1 MGDTEVIEKLKGV
14 PQLLSA
20 SKRANRTAGI
30 NTALEVVNREA
41 LPDVVVKGVSRVSI
55 QVVANYT
62 DGASR
67 NHLRELIYTLAR
79 KHPAAPPAIA
89 LSLHALSQSYAAAP
103 HSSRALARVHIS
115 SMEVAARVWKISV
128 AAGHPMGPKEAGALT
143 EALAIHYSLT
153 VAARNKGLTL
163 RANKAITELIENE
176 HLLKAVFESL
186 VAGEVS
192 VHRVILGGH
201 LLHMLSLNKK
211 SASSDTVRLTLIEA
225 YVKHVLQ
232 TKMKQW
238 PFVLEQTQPLL
249 RQLNHQEFS
258 DIVLPAAK
266 KSLLRYPEVA
276 LRSVAALCSGLN
288 LDLSKYITE
297 ITKTLA
303 SPLHAKEDQVR
314 DDTVEV
320 CRQLAR
326 QCSDSS
332 AVEGLVKFLFDIFF
346 GSDGKLTLTSQ
357 KISVLQAVEVVSE
370 HSVTGAS
377 AYSLSVNTFEKIIKV
392 LETESHEGTLVTAL
406 SALTSWATKFTTD
419 IPQKLLD
426 FIPKGMLLKSS
437 TSSVRGAYVRCMLG
451 CINSTNAHKA
461 AVLIPH
467 LLKSIDKAIIQ
478 STQVPFLIEA
488 VTSCV
493 LMLKLSAA
501 DASLED
507 KVAPL
512 WNSALNLQKG
522 YFTSEK
528 FLTQSSEEGLVQ
540 LVMWSELL
548 LSQHS
553 GRLEKEGA
561 TVRQALVWCLVC
573 PHSRVR
579 LAAQAS
585 TKKLVASLGGARL
598 ATDLLNTLATMT
610 LNAKIQKVED
620 QDGGGG
626 SALGELSPAGVAQAL
641 TSICSPSITLEQD
654 QKEELAL
661 LALPSAFHPNLVH
674 ENPNLWEQVCRS
686 LGLKAV
692 KVIANQKDVL
702 VQNFSTDYIPSQID
716 EQIFSGLCRLAG
728 HIILPPVIEFV
739 HSHISN
745 PKLVQIPDEEFAIYM
760 TPEGTLYNQ
769 EVVEKAFEDHLNLK
783 NVKKSNKVYSH
794 KEQIMMLEERKKD
807 LERKRKEGTLELT
820 PKQKE
825 VLKAQTEKE
834 NAIRNRIK
842 DLAESV
848 KSSMSLLEAAVEG
861 NVEALA
867 PHFTTV
873 VPLITWALRSPLISS
888 QMCSI
893 FVRLRSAVFDVED
906 DVYAHTVARTT
917 LRVSEP
923 VAKLSEDWLGEPLE
937 QAALRTLIMLY
948 SATVPK
954 KSNQDD
960 DMKIYYCAPG
970 FVYCFPFLEWIL
982 NKMPGEEEH
991 REMVCDQALQIISEH
1006 MAMRGADKD
1015 DLFHPRFL
1023 PRKRL
1028 LSLIINVISKSS
1040 GRIQQNACAVLQEV
1054 CRCGSGESG
1063 CDTASL
1069 EEISVLLDSLQAP
1082 AQSVRDAALR
1092 GLLVVVKSLPKA
1104 ETDLEAWLVVAHRL
1118 WVAKHDVAE
1127 DVAELASTLWT
1138 TAEMETDG
1146 ALSEG
1151 MLRDVVHPVAAVR
1164 AAGAAAL
1171 AALAKDNPDLV
1182 ADITLQLIGIYKE
1195 KTVMTPA
1202 VRDQYD
1208 RIVSKAVDL
1217 WEGRAGVAMA
1227 LQQLAPLFTEKNVV
1241 TLSNFFVPEALGDR
1255 KLEVRTKMLEA
1266 AMAVVNSHGKETV
1279 NILLPVF
1286 EKFLKTA
1293 PNHAS
1298 YDAVRQSVIILM
1310 GSLAKHLDN
1319 SDPKIKPIVSK
1330 LIEALH
1336 TPSQP
1341 VQEAVANCLHP
1352 LVPAIRDDCPK
1363 MVSKL
1368 MTVLLESENYGQRKG
1383 ASYGLASLVKG
1394 MGILALKQ
1402 LDIMNQLTNAIQDK
1416 KNYRYRE
1423 GSLFALE
1430 QLCNMLGKL
1439 FEPYIVHILPHL
1451 LLCFGDTNQHV
1462 RSATDDTSRAVMSK
1476 LSAHGVKLVLP
1487 SLLAALEE
1495 DSWRTKTG
1503 SVELLGNMAF
1513 CAPKQLSS
1521 CLPNIVPRL
1530 IEVLSD
1536 SHMKVQR
1543 AGGQALKLIG
1553 SVIRNPEIQAIV
1565 PVLLAA
1571 LQDPTKNTSTCLQTL
1586 LETKFVHFID
1596 APSLALIMPV
1606 VQRAFQ
1612 DRSTEVR
1619 KMAAQIIGNM
1629 YSLTD
1634 QKDLQPYLPGIIP
1647 GLKASLL
1654 DPVPKV
1660 RSVSSRALG
1669 AMVKGMGESSFDD
1682 LLPWLMQTLTS
1693 ESSSVDRS
1701 GAAQGLAEVVGGL
1714 GPEKLH
1720 RLMPDIIA
1728 TAERSDIAPHV
1739 KDGYI
1744 MMFIFLPTVFQDEFT
1759 PYIGQIIPPI
1769 LKALADEN
1777 EFVRETALRAGQRIV
1792 NTYAESAITLLLP
1805 ELEAGLFHDN
1815 WRIRYS
1821 SVQLLGD
1828 LLFKVS
1834 GVSGKMTTDTAHE
1847 DDNFGTEH
1855 SQKAI
1860 IDILGDERRNRVLA
1874 GLYMGRSDVAI
1885 LVRQAALHVWK
1896 VVVTNTPK
1904 TLREILPT
1912 LFSLLLGHLA
1922 STSYDKRQVAART
1935 LGDLVRKLGERVLP
1949 EIIPILEAGL
1959 GSPEPDQRQGVCI
1972 GLSEIMASTSKD
1984 MVLCFAD
1991 NLVPTVRRAL
2001 CDPLSSVR
2009 QAAAQTFDSLHGTV
2023 GFRALEDILPHLL
2036 AELEEEG
2043 EAREYALDGLKQV
2056 MAIKSKVVL
2065 PYLVPQLTTPPVNT
2079 QALCILASVAG
2090 DTLTRHLS
2098 KILQALLGALSEAA
2112 GSPEYEDAL
2121 GHCQGV
2127 VLAVTDE
2134 AGVNTIVDELL
2145 QHSKGSNLG
2154 VAQAAVALLLA
2165 FCSNTRADYS
2175 DYVPQLLRG
2184 LIHLF
2189 THTNP
2194 EMLKTAWLALSAVTK
2209 SLDAADQRSLV
2220 SDVRQAVKFAASD
2233 LKGEELMPG
2242 FCLPKGIQPI
2252 LPIFR
2257 EAVLNGEPELKE
2269 AASNGLTEVIR
2280 LTSSEALKP
2289 SVVHVTGPLIRILG
2303 DRFAWNVKVAV
2314 LDTLALLLAKTGVM
2328 LKPFL
2333 PQLQTTFVKAVHDP
2347 HRGVRLRAGA
2357 ALAHL
2362 ITIHTKPDP
2371 LFTELHNAVKAA
2383 DETAIRDTM
2392 IQALRCV
2399 VQPAGNKMSD
2409 QVRRG
2414 LVGTLGALLSHDDDS
2429 TRLCAAGAMGVL
2441 LPWLPQEELRTV
2453 LTQHILEDNTTADWT
2468 VRHGRSAALFS
2479 ALKSAP
2485 NNVLSVASVDQVSS
2499 TLLSYMSSDRLAL
2512 VENAMAGVAFLLAH
2526 QLTSGEPVPPTLVQ
2540 TFAKMINH
2548 SSNEVKQGMC
2558 RACQYTAETLATAS
2572 SGALVPVEVAR
2583 PLLPMLVNG
2592 TKEKNQV
2599 VRSSAEMAL
2608 IALLQLKNG
2617 DQGMQVMTGSLEA
2630 GGRDSLM
2637 EVISRSLRRAT
2648 YIPVTPAEIDATI
2661 LT

>member
-14 PQLLSA
+14 PQLLA
-20 SKRANRTAGI
+20 ATKRSSRAAGI
-30 NTALEVVNREA
+30 NTALEVVNREE
-41 LPDVVVKGVSRVSI
+41 LPEVVVKGVSRLAV
-55 QVVANYT
+55 QVVQNYT
-62 DGASR
+62 DGPLRSK
-67 NHLRELIYTLAR
+67 LRELIYTLAK
-79 KHPAAPPAIA
+79 KHAAAIPALA
-89 LSLHALSQSYAAAP
+89 LSLQHQAQQHACAP

-115 SMEVAARVWKISV
+115 PMEVAAKVWCIAVSAK
-128 AAGHPMGPKEAGALT
+128 HPLSTKEATALT
-143 EALAIHYSLT
+143 EALAVHFALT
-153 VAARNKGLTL
+153 VAANDVIFTR
-163 RANKAITELIENE
+163 RANKAVGFFLEDEA
-176 HLLKAVFESL
+176 LLKAVC
-186 VAGEVS
+186 
-192 VHRVILGGH
+192 
-201 LLHMLSLNKK
+201 
-211 SASSDTVRLTLIEA
+211 
-225 YVKHVLQ
+225 Q
-232 TKMKQW
+232 PW
-238 PFVLEQTQPLL
+238 PFILEHTRPLL
-249 RQLNHQEFS
+249 RQLTHQEFS
-258 DIVLPAAK
+258 DMVLPAAK
-266 KSLLRYPEVA
+266 KSLLRNPEVTLQA
-276 LRSVAALCSGLN
+276 VAYLCSGLN
-288 LDLSKYITE
+288 LDLSKYVVD

-320 CRQLAR
+320 CRQLAK
-326 QCSDSS
+326 QCSDVS
-332 AVEGLVKFLFDIFF
+332 AVEGFVKLLFDVFF
-346 GSDGKLTLTSQ
+346 GSDGKLTVATH
-357 KISVLQAVEVVSE
+357 KVSVLQGVEAVSE
-370 HSVTGAS
+370 HSVTGSS
-377 AYSLSVNTFEKIIKV
+377 AYILSMTVLEKMVKV
-392 LETESHEGTLVTAL
+392 LETESHEGTLVQAL
-406 SALTSWATKFTTD
+406 AALTAWSTKFTTD

-426 FIPKGMLLKSS
+426 FLPKGLMLKTS
-437 TSSVRGAYVRCMLG
+437 TTSVRAAYLRCMLG
-451 CINSTNAHKA
+451 CVTPSNAFKA
-461 AVLIPH
+461 ACIIPH
-467 LLKSIDKAIIQ
+467 LLTGIDKALGQ
-478 STQVPFLIEA
+478 STQILMLVEVL
-488 VTSCV
+488 TSSV
-493 LMLKLSAA
+493 LLLKLSAA
-501 DASLED
+501 DISLEE
-507 KVAPL
+507 KVAPV
-512 WNSALNLQKG
+512 WNTALDLQKG
-522 YFTSEK
+522 YFTGEK
-528 FLTQSSEEGLVQ
+528 FFTQSPEDGLLQ
-540 LVMWSELL
+540 LVMWCELL
-548 LSQHS
+548 LSQHT
-553 GRLEKEGA
+553 GRLGNESHA
-561 TVRQALVWCLVC
+561 IHQAIVWCLVC
-573 PHSRVR
+573 SHSKVR
-579 LAAQAS
+579 ISAQVS
-585 TKKLVASLGGARL
+585 TKKLVSSLGGAKL
-598 ATDLLNTLATMT
+598 AADLLKTLSAMT
-610 LNAKIQKVED
+610 VNFKIQKTEE
-620 QDGGGG
+620 QDAGGG
-626 SALGELSPAGVAQAL
+626 SGGGELSPAGVAQAL
-641 TSICSPSITLEQD
+641 TTINSPSSHDKQ
-654 QKEELAL
+654 QKEQLAL
-661 LALPSAFHPNLVH
+661 LALPTAFHPSLVR

-686 LGLKAV
+686 QGLKAED
-692 KVIANQKDVL
+692 VIASQKDKL
-702 VQNFSTDYIPSQID
+702 VQQFTTDYSPSPIN
-716 EQIFSGLCRLAG
+716 EEIFSGLCRLAG
-728 HIILPPVIEFV
+728 RVILPPVVDFV
-739 HSHISN
+739 FSRLN
-745 PKLVQIPDEEFAIYM
+745 NTKLVQVTDVDYAIYM

-769 EVVEKAFEDHLNLK
+769 SVVEKAFEDHLNIK

-794 KEQIMMLEERKKD
+794 KEQIMMLEERKKE
-807 LERKRKEGTLELT
+807 LEKKRKEGRLELT

-834 NAIRNRIK
+834 NAIRNRVK
-842 DLAESV
+842 DLLESV
-848 KSSMSLLEAAVEG
+848 TSSVSLLEAAVVG
-861 NVEALA
+861 NVEELS
-867 PHFTTV
+867 PHFTTLI
-873 VPLITWALRSPLISS
+873 PLLTWALSSTLIAP
-888 QMCSI
+888 QMCNLYVS
-893 FVRLRSAVFDVED
+893 LRSAVFDSED
-906 DVYAHTVARTT
+906 EVYAHTLARTT
-917 LRVSEP
+917 VRVCEP
-923 VAKLSEDWLGEPLE
+923 AMKLPEDWLGEPLDD
-937 QAALRTLIMLY
+937 AVLRTLKMIHT
-948 SATVPK
+948 ATVPK
-954 KSNQDD
+954 KSAQDD
-960 DMKIYYCAPG
+960 DEEKYYCAPG
-970 FVYCFPFLEWIL
+970 FVYCFPFLEWVL
-982 NKMPGEEEH
+982 KKRLGGDDKFEA
-991 REMVCDQALQIISEH
+991 VASQALQVISEH
-1006 MAMRGADKD
+1006 MAMRGADD
-1015 DLFHPRFL
+1015 NDLFHPRFL
-1023 PRKRL
+1023 PRKQL
-1028 LSLIINVISKSS
+1028 LSLVINVISEST
-1040 GRIQQNACAVLQEV
+1040 GRTQQNACAVLQEV
-1054 CRCGSGESG
+1054 CRCGSGEIG
-1063 CDTASL
+1063 CDTASP
-1069 EEISVLLDSLQAP
+1069 EEISVLLDTLQAP

-1092 GLLVVVKSLPKA
+1092 GLSVVVKSLPKI
-1104 ETDLEAWLVVAHRL
+1104 ETDIEGWLRVAHRL

-1127 DVAELASTLWT
+1127 EVAHLASELWT
-1138 TAEMETDG
+1138 AANLEADG

-1151 MLRDVVHPVAAVR
+1151 ILGDVVHPVSAVR

-1171 AALAKDNPDLV
+1171 AALAEDNPDLV
-1182 ADITLQLIGIYKE
+1182 APITLQLIEIFKE
-1195 KTVMTPA
+1195 KTEMTPA
-1202 VRDQYD
+1202 VKDQYD
-1208 RIVSKAVDL
+1208 RVVMEAIDL
-1217 WEGRAGVAMA
+1217 WEGRAGVALA
-1227 LQQLAPLFTEKNVV
+1227 LKQLAPLLQADTVV
-1241 TLSNFFVPEALGDR
+1241 TLANFFVPDALGDR
-1255 KLEVRTKMLEA
+1255 NTEVRNKMLEA

-1279 NILLPVF
+1279 NSLLPVF
-1286 EKFLKTA
+1286 EKFLNTA

-1298 YDAVRQSVIILM
+1298 CDAVRQSVIILM
-1310 GSLAKHLDN
+1310 GSLAKHLEH
-1319 SDPKIKPIVSK
+1319 SDRKIKPIVVK
-1330 LIEALH
+1330 LVEALH
-1336 TPSQP
+1336 TPSQQ

-1352 LVPAIRDDCPK
+1352 LVPAIRDECPK
-1363 MVSKL
+1363 LVSKL
-1368 MTVLLESENYGQRKG
+1368 MTVLLESENYGERKG
-1383 ASYGLASLVKG
+1383 AAYGLASLVKG

-1423 GSLFALE
+1423 GALFALE

-1451 LLCFGDTNQHV
+1451 LLCFGDTNQYV
-1462 RSATDDTSRAVMSK
+1462 REATDDTAKAVMSK

-1521 CLPNIVPRL
+1521 CLPSIVPRL

-1536 SHMKVQR
+1536 SHMKVQK
-1543 AGGQALKLIG
+1543 AGGQALRLIG

-1571 LQDPTKNTSTCLQTL
+1571 LQDPTKNTSMCLQTL

-1777 EFVRETALRAGQRIV
+1777 EFVRETALKAGQRIV

-1855 SQKAI
+1855 SQRAI
-1860 IDILGDERRNRVLA
+1860 IDILGEERRNRVLA
-1874 GLYMGRSDVAI
+1874 GLYMGRSDVAV

-1959 GSPEPDQRQGVCI
+1959 GSPEADQRQGVCI

-2023 GFRALEDILPHLL
+2023 GFRALEDILPPLL
-2036 AELEEEG
+2036 AELENEDET
-2043 EAREYALDGLKQV
+2043 REYALDGLKQV
-2056 MAIKSKVVL
+2056 MAIKSRVVL
-2065 PYLVPQLTTPPVNT
+2065 PYLVPQLTSPPVNT

-2098 KILQALLGALSEAA
+2098 KILVALLGALSDTA
-2112 GSPEYEDAL
+2112 GTPEYDEAL
-2121 GHCQGV
+2121 SHCQGV

-2134 AGVNTIVDELL
+2134 AGVTTIVDELL

-2189 THTNP
+2189 THKD
-2194 EMLKTAWLALSAVTK
+2194 EEILKTSWLALNAVTK

-2220 SDVRQAVKFAASD
+2220 ADVRQAVKFAASD
-2233 LKGEELMPG
+2233 LKGEDLMPG

-2280 LTSSEALKP
+2280 LTSSDALKP

-2347 HRGVRLRAGA
+2347 HRGVRLRAGE

-2371 LFTELHNAVKAA
+2371 LFTELHNAVKVA
-2383 DETAIRDTM
+2383 DDTSIRDTM

-2399 VQPAGNKMSD
+2399 VKPAGNKMSEG
-2409 QVRRG
+2409 VRRG
-2414 LVGTLGALLSHDDDS
+2414 LVTTLGGLLTHDDDS
-2429 TRLCAAGAMGVL
+2429 TRLCAAGALGVL
-2441 LPWLPQEELRTV
+2441 LPWLPTDELRSI
-2453 LTQHILEDNTTADWT
+2453 LTHHVLEDNSNADWT
-2468 VRHGRSAALFS
+2468 IRHGRSAALFS

-2485 NNVLSVASVDQVSS
+2485 TKVLEVATADQISS
-2499 TLLSYMSSDRLAL
+2499 TLLSYLSSDRLAL
-2512 VENAMAGVAFLLAH
+2512 VENAMSGVSFFL
-2526 QLTSGEPVPPTLVQ
+2526 
-2540 TFAKMINH
+2540 INH

-2558 RACQYTAETLATAS
+2558 RASQYAAESLATS
-2572 SGALVPVEVAR
+2572 KGSLLPTEVAR
-2583 PLLPMLVNG
+2583 PLIPMLVNG

-2608 IALLQLKNG
+2608 IAVLHLKEG
-2617 DQGMQVMTGSLEA
+2617 DQGTQFNTATTVWIQNLQKWGGRWYVYCNKFIVLEKNVFSKKVMLGALEG
-2630 GGRDSLM
+2630 GGRDSLN
-2637 EVISRSLRRAT
+2637 EVINKSLRRAT
-2648 YIPVTPAEIDATI
+2648 YIPVTPAEIDPTL

>member
-1 MGDTEVIEKLKGV
+1 MIEKLKGV
-14 PQLLSA
+14 PQLLA
-20 SKRANRTAGI
+20 ATKRARRAAGI
-30 NTALEVVNREA
+30 QTALEVVNKEE
-41 LPDVVVKGVSRVSI
+41 LPEGVVKGVSRLAV
-55 QVVANYT
+55 QVVQNYT
-62 DGASR
+62 DGPSR
-67 NHLRELIYTLAR
+67 VRLRELIFTLAR
-79 KHPAAPPAIA
+79 KHGSAIPALAS
-89 LSLHALSQSYAAAP
+89 SLLSQAQNHANVP
-103 HSSRALARVHIS
+103 HSTCAVARTHVS
-115 SMEVAARVWKISV
+115 SVQVAAQVWCIVVQAKHSLST
-128 AAGHPMGPKEAGALT
+128 KEATALT

-153 VAARNKGLTL
+153 VAANDPILNRK
-163 RANKAITELIENE
+163 AKKAIGQFLKNE
-176 HLLKAVFESL
+176 ELLKGVCQAVVS
-186 VAGEVS
+186 GEVT
-192 VHRVILGGH
+192 VHRMILGGH
-201 LLHMLSLNKK
+201 LLHLMAEAKITPPVDMK
-211 SASSDTVRLTLIEA
+211 APLTQV

-232 TKMKQW
+232 SKVKPWQ
-238 PFVLEQTQPLL
+238 FVLEQTYPLL

-258 DIVLPAAK
+258 ESVLPAAK
-266 KSLLRYPEVA
+266 KSLLRNPEVILKA
-276 LRSVAALCSGLN
+276 VAYLCSGLN
-288 LDLSKYITE
+288 LDLSKYLEDI
-297 ITKTLA
+297 IKTLA

-314 DDTVEV
+314 EDTVEV

-326 QCSDSS
+326 QCSD
-332 AVEGLVKFLFDIFF
+332 AVAIEKFIGLLFDVFF
-346 GSDGKLTLTSQ
+346 GSDGKLTATTH
-357 KISVLQAVEVVSE
+357 KISVLQGLEAVSE
-370 HSVTGAS
+370 HSVTGSS
-377 AYSLSVNTFEKIIKV
+377 AQALSGKVLDRMMKV
-392 LETESHEGTLVTAL
+392 LETESHEGTLIQALTAL
-406 SALTSWATKFTTD
+406 SAWTAKFTTD
-419 IPQKLLD
+419 IPQKLID
-426 FIPKGMLLKSS
+426 FVPRGMTLKTS
-437 TSSVRGAYVRCMLG
+437 TAGIRSAYVRCLQG
-451 CINSTNAHKA
+451 CITSSSAHKA
-461 AVLIPH
+461 APLINH
-467 LLKSIDKAIIQ
+467 LITSIDKALSQI
-478 STQVPFLIEA
+478 TQIPVLVEA
-488 VTSCV
+488 LTSCV
-493 LMLKLSAA
+493 LLLRLGAV
-501 DASLED
+501 DVTLEQR
-507 KVAPL
+507 VAPI
-512 WNSALNLQKG
+512 WNTALDLQKG
-522 YFTSEK
+522 YFTGEK
-528 FLTQSSEEGLVQ
+528 FLTQASEDGLLQ
-540 LVMWSELL
+540 LVTCCELL

-553 GRLEKEGA
+553 GRLGKGMSL
-561 TVRQALVWCLVC
+561 VHQALVWCLVC
-573 PHSRVR
+573 SHSKVR
-579 LAAQAS
+579 IAAQAS
-585 TKKLVASLGGARL
+585 TKKLVSGLGGAQL
-598 ATDLLNTLATMT
+598 ATDLLNSLTAMT
-610 LNAKIQKVED
+610 ANNKIQLKKSEE
-620 QDGGGG
+620 QDAGGG
-626 SALGELSPAGVAQAL
+626 SGGGELSPAGVAQAL
-641 TSICSPSITLEQD
+641 IAICSPSTHDKKHLEQ
-654 QKEELAL
+654 LAL
-661 LALPSAFHPNLVH
+661 LALRPAFHPSLAR
-674 ENPNLWEQVCRS
+674 EYPELWKQVVRS
-686 LGLKAV
+686 MGLAPGQ
-692 KVIANQKDVL
+692 VIASQQDTLIKQFTTEFV
-702 VQNFSTDYIPSQID
+702 PSPID
-716 EQIFSGLCRLAG
+716 QQVFSGLCRLAG
-728 HIILPPVIEFV
+728 QVVLPPVVAFIN
-739 HSHISN
+739 SRLNN
-745 PKLVQIPDEEFAIYM
+745 PKLVQITDEDYAIYL

-769 EVVEKAFEDHLNLK
+769 KVVEQAFEDHLNVK

-794 KEQIMMLEERKKD
+794 KEQVMMLEEKKKE
-807 LERKRKEGTLELT
+807 LERKRKEGKLELT

-825 VLKAQTEKE
+825 VLRAQTEKE
-834 NAIRNRIK
+834 NSIRNRVK
-842 DLAESV
+842 DLSEST
-848 KSSMSLLEAAVEG
+848 KSSLALLEAAVAG
-861 NVEALA
+861 NVEDLS
-867 PHFTTV
+867 PHFTILI
-873 VPLITWALRSPLISS
+873 PLLTWALRSHLIAP
-888 QMCSI
+888 QVCSL
-893 FVRLRSAVFDVED
+893 FVKLRSAVFEQQD
-906 DVYAHTVARTT
+906 DVYAHTLARTT
-917 LRVSEP
+917 VRVCEP
-923 VAKLSEDWLGEPLE
+923 VMKLPEDWLGEALVD
-937 QAALRTLIMLY
+937 AAFRTLKMIHT
-948 SATVPK
+948 ATVPK
-954 KSNQDD
+954 QSSSDEDEEK
-960 DMKIYYCAPG
+960 YYCAPG
-970 FVYCFPFLEWIL
+970 FMYCFPFLEWVL
-982 NKMPGEEEH
+982 SKRLGGEEKFE
-991 REMVCDQALQIISEH
+991 VVAGQALQIISEH
-1006 MAMRGADKD
+1006 MAMRGADRT
-1015 DLFHPRFL
+1015 DLYHPRYL
-1023 PRKRL
+1023 PRKQL
-1028 LSLIINVISKSS
+1028 LSLIIGVISSCS
-1040 GRIQQNACAVLQEV
+1040 GRTQQNACVVLQEI
-1054 CRCGSGESG
+1054 CRCGSGELG
-1063 CDTASL
+1063 CDKATSD
-1069 EEISVLLDSLQAP
+1069 EISVLLDSLQAP

-1092 GLLVVVKSLPKA
+1092 GLLVLVNSLPRV
-1104 ETDLEAWLVVAHRL
+1104 EDDVEAWLQVAHRL

-1127 DVAELASTLWT
+1127 DVANLAQELWT
-1138 TAEMETDG
+1138 KANMEADG
-1146 ALSEG
+1146 ALSDG
-1151 MLRDVVHPVAAVR
+1151 ILGDVVHPVGAVR

-1182 ADITLQLIGIYKE
+1182 APITIQLIETFKE
-1195 KTVMTPA
+1195 KTEMTPA
-1202 VRDQYD
+1202 VRDKYD
-1208 RIVSKAVDL
+1208 RVVVEAVDL

-1227 LQQLAPLFTEKNVV
+1227 LQQLAPLLTTETVV
-1241 TLSNFFVPEALGDR
+1241 TLANFFVPDALGDR
-1255 KLEVRTKMLEA
+1255 NAEVRNKMLEA
-1266 AMAVVNSHGKETV
+1266 AMSVVNSHGKETV
-1279 NILLPVF
+1279 NSLLPVF
-1286 EKFLKTA
+1286 EKFLNTA

-1310 GSLAKHLDN
+1310 GSLAKHLEH
-1319 SDPKIKPIVSK
+1319 SDPKIKPIVAK
-1330 LIEALH
+1330 LVEALH
-1336 TPSQP
+1336 TPSQQ

-1352 LVPAIRDDCPK
+1352 LVPAIRDECPK
-1363 MVSKL
+1363 LVSKL
-1368 MTVLLESENYGQRKG
+1368 MTVLLESENYGERKG
-1383 ASYGLASLVKG
+1383 AAYGLASLVKG

-1423 GSLFALE
+1423 GALFALE

-1451 LLCFGDTNQHV
+1451 LLCFGDANQYV
-1462 RSATDDTSRAVMSK
+1462 REATDDTAKAVMSK

-1487 SLLAALEE
+1487 SLLSALEE

-1521 CLPNIVPRL
+1521 CLPSIVPRL

-1543 AGGQALKLIG
+1543 AGSQALRLIG

-1565 PVLLAA
+1565 PELLAA
-1571 LQDPTKNTSTCLQTL
+1571 LQDPTKNTSACLQTL

-1660 RSVSSRALG
+1660 RAVSSRALG

-1777 EFVRETALRAGQRIV
+1777 EFVRETALKAGQRIV

-1860 IDILGDERRNRVLA
+1860 IDILGEERRNRVLA

-2036 AELEEEG
+2036 AQLENEDET
-2043 EAREYALDGLKQV
+2043 REYALDGLKQV
-2056 MAIKSKVVL
+2056 MAIKSRVVL

-2098 KILQALLGALSEAA
+2098 KILLALLGALSDSA
-2112 GSPEYEDAL
+2112 GSSEYDEAL

-2145 QHSKGSNLG
+2145 HHSKGSNLG

-2189 THTNP
+2189 THKDE
-2194 EMLKTAWLALSAVTK
+2194 EMLKTSWLALSAVTK

-2220 SDVRQAVKFAASD
+2220 ADVRQAVKFAASD

-2269 AASNGLTEVIR
+2269 AAANGLSEVIR
-2280 LTSSEALKP
+2280 LTSSDALKP

-2333 PQLQTTFVKAVHDP
+2333 PQLQTTFVKAVHDA

-2383 DETAIRDTM
+2383 DDTPTRDTM

-2399 VQPAGNKMSD
+2399 VQPAGNKMSEG
-2409 QVRRG
+2409 VRKG
-2414 LVGTLGALLSHDDDS
+2414 LVTTLTSLLTHDDDS
-2429 TRLCAAGAMGVL
+2429 TRLCAAGALGVL
-2441 LPWLPQEELRTV
+2441 VPWLPSEELRPLLNHHV
-2453 LTQHILEDNTTADWT
+2453 LEDNSNADWT

-2485 NNVLSVASVDQVSS
+2485 TKILEVATPDQISS
-2499 TLLSYMSSDRLAL
+2499 TLLSYLSSDRLAL
-2512 VENAMAGVAFLLAH
+2512 VENALSGVAFFMSH
-2526 QLTSGEPVPPTLVQ
+2526 QLSSGDPVPSGLLQ
-2540 TFAKMINH
+2540 TFAKLINH

-2558 RACQYTAETLATAS
+2558 RTCQYTAENLAG
-2572 SGALVPVEVAR
+2572 SGGSLLPMEIAK
-2583 PLLPMLVNG
+2583 PLIPMLVNG

-2608 IALLQLKNG
+2608 IAMLQLKEG
-2617 DQGMQVMTGSLEA
+2617 DQGSQVMLGALEA
-2630 GGRDSLM
+2630 GGRDSLN
-2637 EVISRSLRRAT
+2637 EVINRCLRRAT
-2648 YIPVTPAEIDATI
+2648 YIPVTPAEIDPTL

>member
-1 MGDTEVIEKLKGV
+1 MEKLKGV
-14 PQLLSA
+14 PQLLA
-20 SKRANRTAGI
+20 SPKRSSRVAAI
-30 NTALEVVNREA
+30 NTALQVVNSQD
-41 LPDVVVKGVSRVSI
+41 LPEVVVKGVCRLAV
-55 QVVANYT
+55 QVVQTYT
-62 DGASR
+62 DGPLRSK
-67 NHLRELIYTLAR
+67 LRELISSLAM
-79 KHPAAPPAIA
+79 KHATAIPALAH
-89 LSLHALSQSYAAAP
+89 SLQHHAHHHANAP
-103 HSSRALARVHIS
+103 HSSRALARVHVS
-115 SMEVAARVWKISV
+115 PMEVAAKVWCIAIS
-128 AAGHPMGPKEAGALT
+128 AKHPFGSKEATALT
-143 EALAIHYSLT
+143 EALAIHFALT
-153 VAARNKGLTL
+153 VAANDAAFTR
-163 RANKAITELIENE
+163 RANKAVRS
-176 HLLKAVFESL
+176 LLKDEALLKSVCQAV
-186 VAGEVS
+186 VTGEIS
-192 VHRVILGGH
+192 IHRVILGGY
-201 LLHMLSLNKK
+201 LLQMMVETKVSPPVENFKHQ
-211 SASSDTVRLTLIEA
+211 LIEA

-232 TKMKQW
+232 SKHKPW
-238 PFVLEQTQPLL
+238 PFVLEHSRALL
-249 RQLNHQEFS
+249 RQLTHQEFS

-266 KSLLRYPEVA
+266 KSLLRNPEVTLQA
-276 LRSVAALCSGLN
+276 VAYLCSGLN
-288 LDLSKYITE
+288 LDLSKYVADL
-297 ITKTLA
+297 TKTLA

-320 CRQLAR
+320 CRQLAK
-326 QCSDSS
+326 QCSDAV
-332 AVEGLVKFLFDIFF
+332 AVEAFVKLLFDIFF
-346 GSDGKLTLTSQ
+346 GSDGKLTVTTQ
-357 KISVLQAVEVVSE
+357 KVSVLQGVEAVGE
-370 HSVTGAS
+370 HSVTGS
-377 AYSLSVNTFEKIIKV
+377 SSYKLSVTVLEKMMKV
-392 LETESHEGTLVTAL
+392 LETESHEGTLVQAL
-406 SALTSWATKFTTD
+406 SALTIWSTKFTTD

-426 FIPKGMLLKSS
+426 FLPKGMTLKTS
-437 TSSVRGAYVRCMLG
+437 TTSVRAAYVRCMLS
-451 CINSTNAHKA
+451 CLTSSNACKA
-461 AVLIPH
+461 ASIIPH
-467 LLKSIDKAIIQ
+467 LLATIDKALGQ
-478 STQVPFLIEA
+478 STQVFMLVEA
-488 VTSCV
+488 LTSSV
-493 LMLKLSAA
+493 MLLRLSAA
-501 DASLED
+501 DVTLEEKVEPVWSTSLD
-507 KVAPL
+507 
-512 WNSALNLQKG
+512 LQKG
-522 YFTSEK
+522 YFTGEK
-528 FLTQSSEEGLVQ
+528 FLTQSSEDGLLQ
-540 LVMWSELL
+540 LVTWCELL
-548 LSQHS
+548 LSQHA
-553 GRLEKEGA
+553 GRLGNDSPA
-561 TVRQALVWCLVC
+561 VHQALVWCLVC
-573 PHSRVR
+573 PHSKVR
-579 LAAQAS
+579 ILAQAT
-585 TKKLVASLGGARL
+585 TKKLVSSLGGVVL
-598 ATDLLNTLATMT
+598 AADLLKTLST
-610 LNAKIQKVED
+610 LTVNFKILKGEE
-620 QDGGGG
+620 QDAGGGG
-626 SALGELSPAGVAQAL
+626 GGGELSPAGVAQAL
-641 TSICSPSITLEQD
+641 VTICSPSNHNKAH
-654 QKEELAL
+654 KEHLAL
-661 LALPSAFHPNLVH
+661 LALPTAFHPSLVSD
-674 ENPNLWEQVCRS
+674 NPNVWEQVCRS
-686 LGLKAV
+686 QGLKAYD
-692 KVIANQKDVL
+692 VISSQREKL
-702 VQNFSTDYIPSQID
+702 VQQFTTDYAPSPIN
-716 EQIFSGLCRLAG
+716 EQIFSGLCRIAG
-728 HIILPPVIEFV
+728 RVILPPVMEFIY
-739 HSHISN
+739 SRLNN
-745 PKLVQIPDEEFAIYM
+745 PKLVQVTDEDYAIYQ

-769 EVVEKAFEDHLNLK
+769 SVVEKAFEDHLNIK

-794 KEQIMMLEERKKD
+794 KEQIMMLEERKKE
-807 LERKRKEGTLELT
+807 LERKRKEGKLELT

-834 NAIRNRIK
+834 NAIRKRVK
-842 DLAESV
+842 DLLESV
-848 KSSMSLLEAAVEG
+848 SSSVSLLEAAVVG
-861 NVEALA
+861 NVEDLS
-867 PHFTTV
+867 PHFTTLI
-873 VPLITWALRSPLISS
+873 PLLTWALRSTLIASK
-888 QMCSI
+888 MCNI
-893 FVRLRSAVFDVED
+893 FVSLRSAVFETED

-917 LRVSEP
+917 VRVCEP
-923 VAKLSEDWLGEPLE
+923 IMKLPDDWLGEKLDD
-937 QAALRTLIMLY
+937 AALRTLKMIHT
-948 SATVPK
+948 ATVPK
-954 KSNQDD
+954 KSAQDD
-960 DMKIYYCAPG
+960 DEEKYYCAPG
-970 FVYCFPFLEWIL
+970 FVYCFPFLKWVL
-982 NKMPGEEEH
+982 TKRPGGEDKFDT
-991 REMVCDQALQIISEH
+991 VAGQALQIISEH
-1006 MAMRGADKD
+1006 MAMRGADD
-1015 DLFHPRFL
+1015 NDLYHPRFL

-1028 LSLIINVISKSS
+1028 LSLIINVISNSS
-1040 GRIQQNACAVLQEV
+1040 GRTQQNACAVLQEV
-1054 CRCGSGESG
+1054 CRCGSGEIG
-1063 CDTASL
+1063 CDTATP
-1069 EEISVLLDSLQAP
+1069 EEISVLLDTLQAP

-1092 GLLVVVKSLPKA
+1092 GLSVLVNSLPKI
-1104 ETDLEAWLVVAHRL
+1104 EVDIEGWLRVAHRL
-1118 WVAKHDVAE
+1118 WVAKYDVSDDVAHLA
-1127 DVAELASTLWT
+1127 AELWT
-1138 TAEMETDG
+1138 KANMEADG

-1151 MLRDVVHPVAAVR
+1151 VLGDVVHPVSAVR

-1171 AALAKDNPDLV
+1171 AALAQDNPDLV
-1182 ADITLQLIGIYKE
+1182 APITLQLIEIFKE
-1195 KTVMTPA
+1195 KSEMTPA

-1208 RIVSKAVDL
+1208 RIVVDAVDL

-1227 LQQLAPLFTEKNVV
+1227 LKQIAPLLQADTVV
-1241 TLSNFFVPEALGDR
+1241 TLANFFVPDALGDR
-1255 KLEVRTKMLEA
+1255 SVEVRNKMLEA

-1279 NILLPVF
+1279 NSLLPVF
-1286 EKFLKTA
+1286 EKFLNTA

-1310 GSLAKHLDN
+1310 GSLAKHLEH
-1319 SDPKIKPIVSK
+1319 SDPKIKPIVAK
-1330 LIEALH
+1330 LVEALH
-1336 TPSQP
+1336 TPSQQ

-1363 MVSKL
+1363 LVAKL
-1368 MTVLLESENYGQRKG
+1368 MTVLLESENYGERKG
-1383 ASYGLASLVKG
+1383 AAYGLASLVKG

-1402 LDIMNQLTNAIQDK
+1402 LDIMNQLTTAIQDK

-1423 GSLFALE
+1423 GALFALE

-1451 LLCFGDTNQHV
+1451 LLCFGDTNQYV
-1462 RSATDDTSRAVMSK
+1462 REATDDTAKAVMSK

-1521 CLPNIVPRL
+1521 CLPSIVPRL

-1543 AGGQALKLIG
+1543 AGGQALRLIG

-1777 EFVRETALRAGQRIV
+1777 EFVRETALKAGQRIV

-1855 SQKAI
+1855 SQRAI
-1860 IDILGDERRNRVLA
+1860 IDILGEERRNRVLA
-1874 GLYMGRSDVAI
+1874 GLYMGRSDVAV

-1959 GSPEPDQRQGVCI
+1959 GSPEADQRQGVCI

-2009 QAAAQTFDSLHGTV
+2009 EAAAQTFDSLHNTV
-2023 GFRALEDILPHLL
+2023 GFRALEDILPPLL
-2036 AELEEEG
+2036 AELENQDER
-2043 EAREYALDGLKQV
+2043 REFALDGLKQV
-2056 MAIKSKVVL
+2056 MAIKSRVVL

-2090 DTLTRHLS
+2090 DTLTRHLC
-2098 KILQALLGALSEAA
+2098 KILVALLGALSDTA
-2112 GSPEYEDAL
+2112 GTPEYDEAL
-2121 GHCQGV
+2121 SHCQGV

-2134 AGVNTIVDELL
+2134 AGVTTIVDELL

-2189 THTNP
+2189 THKD
-2194 EMLKTAWLALSAVTK
+2194 EEILKTSWLALNAVTK

-2220 SDVRQAVKFAASD
+2220 ADVRQAVKFAASD
-2233 LKGEELMPG
+2233 LKGDDLMPG

-2371 LFTELHNAVKAA
+2371 LFTELHNAVKVA
-2383 DETAIRDTM
+2383 DDTSIRDTM

-2399 VQPAGNKMSD
+2399 VEPAGNKMSD
-2409 QVRRG
+2409 GVRRG
-2414 LVGTLGALLSHDDDS
+2414 LVTTLVGLLTHDDDS
-2429 TRLCAAGAMGVL
+2429 TRLCAAGALGVL
-2441 LPWLPQEELRTV
+2441 LPWLPADELHTL
-2453 LTQHILEDNTTADWT
+2453 LTQHVLEDNCNSDWT
-2468 VRHGRSAALFS
+2468 IRHGRSAALFS
-2479 ALKSAP
+2479 ALKAAP
-2485 NNVLSVASVDQVSS
+2485 AKLLDVAQPDEISS
-2499 TLLSYMSSDRLAL
+2499 TLLSYLSSDRLAL
-2512 VENAMAGVAFLLAH
+2512 VENAMSGVSFFITYQLISGGSVPMSLL
-2526 QLTSGEPVPPTLVQ
+2526 QP
-2540 TFAKMINH
+2540 FAKLINH
-2548 SSNEVKQGMC
+2548 NSNEVKQGMC
-2558 RACQYTAETLATAS
+2558 QACQYAAESLAAANGS
-2572 SGALVPVEVAR
+2572 LLPIDVAR
-2583 PLLPMLVNG
+2583 PLIPMLING
-2592 TKEKNQV
+2592 TREKNQV

-2608 IALLQLKNG
+2608 IALLQLKEG
-2617 DQGMQVMTGSLEA
+2617 DQGIQVMLSALEG
-2630 GGRDSLM
+2630 GGRESLND
-2637 EVISRSLRRAT
+2637 VINKCLRRAT
-2648 YIPVTPAEIDATI
+2648 YIPVTPAEIDPTL

>member
-14 PQLLSA
+14 PHLLA
-20 SKRANRTAGI
+20 ATKRASRTAGI
-30 NTALEVVNREA
+30 NTTLEVVNREE
-41 LPDVVVKGVSRVSI
+41 LPDAVVKGVSRLVV
-55 QVVANYT
+55 QVVQSYT
-62 DGASR
+62 DGPSR
-67 NHLRELIYTLAR
+67 SKLRELICTLAK
-79 KHPAAPPAIA
+79 KHSTAIPALAF
-89 LSLHALSQSYAAAP
+89 SLNNQAHQYANAP
-103 HSSRALARVHIS
+103 HSSRALARIHTYP
-115 SMEVAARVWKISV
+115 MEVAARVWCITASAK
-128 AAGHPMGPKEAGALT
+128 HPLSPKEATALT
-143 EALAIHYSLT
+143 EALAIDFALT
-153 VAARNKGLTL
+153 VAADDKTMTR
-163 RANKAITELIENE
+163 RANKVVGSFVKDET
-176 HLLKAVFESL
+176 LLKAVCQAMIS
-186 VAGEVS
+186 GEVTI
-192 VHRVILGGH
+192 HRVILGGH
-201 LLHMLSLNKK
+201 LLQVMTEAK
-211 SASSDTVRLTLIEA
+211 LTPPVDNFKQVLTEA

-232 TKMKQW
+232 SKNKPW
-238 PFVLEQTQPLL
+238 PFVLEQTRPLL

-258 DIVLPAAK
+258 SVVLPAAK
-266 KSLLRYPEVA
+266 KSLLRNPEVI
-276 LRSVAALCSGLN
+276 LQSVAYLCSGLN
-288 LDLSKYITE
+288 LDLSTYVADL
-297 ITKTLA
+297 TKTLA
-303 SPLHAKEDQVR
+303 SPLHAKEDQIR

-320 CRQLAR
+320 CRQLAK
-326 QCSDSS
+326 QCSDAS
-332 AVEGLVKFLFDIFF
+332 AVEAFVKLLFDIFF
-346 GSDGKLTLTSQ
+346 GSDGKLTVTTH
-357 KISVLQAVEVVSE
+357 KVSVLQAVEAVSE
-370 HSVTGAS
+370 HSVTGNS
-377 AYSLSVNTFEKIIKV
+377 AYALSVTVFEKMIKV
-392 LETESHEGTLVTAL
+392 LETESHEGTLVQAL
-406 SALTSWATKFTTD
+406 AALTAWSAKFTTD
-419 IPQKLLD
+419 IPQKLID
-426 FIPKGMLLKSS
+426 FLPKGMTLKS
-437 TSSVRGAYVRCMLG
+437 TTTSVRAAYLRCMLG
-451 CINSTNAHKA
+451 CVTSSNAHKVA
-461 AVLIPH
+461 CIIPH
-467 LLKSIDKAIIQ
+467 LLTSVEKALNQ
-478 STQVPFLIEA
+478 FTQVLMLAEA
-488 VTSCV
+488 LTCCV
-493 LMLKLSAA
+493 LLLKLSAA
-501 DASLED
+501 DISLEE
-507 KVAPL
+507 KVAPV
-512 WNSALNLQKG
+512 WNTALDLQKR
-522 YFTSEK
+522 YFTGEK
-528 FLTQSSEEGLVQ
+528 FFMQSSEDGLLQ
-540 LVMWSELL
+540 LVAWCELL

-553 GRLEKEGA
+553 GRLGSESQA
-561 TVRQALVWCLVC
+561 VHLALVWCLVC
-573 PHSRVR
+573 PHSKVR
-579 LAAQAS
+579 IAAQNS
-585 TKKLVASLGGARL
+585 TKKLVSSLGGAHL
-598 ATDLLNTLATMT
+598 AVDLLKTLSSMT
-610 LNAKIQKVED
+610 VTFKIQKVEE
-620 QDGGGG
+620 QDAGGG
-626 SALGELSPAGVAQAL
+626 SGGGELSPAGVAQAL
-641 TSICSPSITLEQD
+641 TTICSPSINDKQ
-654 QKEELAL
+654 QKEHLAVLAL
-661 LALPSAFHPNLVH
+661 QSAFHMTLVR

-686 LGLKAV
+686 QGLRAEDV
-692 KVIANQKDVL
+692 VASQKDIL
-702 VQNFSTDYIPSQID
+702 VQQFTVDYIPSPIN

-728 HIILPPVIEFV
+728 RVILPPVMDFV
-739 HSHISN
+739 FSRLNN
-745 PKLVQIPDEEFAIYM
+745 PKLVEVTDEDYAIYL

-769 EVVEKAFEDHLNLK
+769 TVVEKAFEDHLNIK

-794 KEQIMMLEERKKD
+794 KEQIMMLEERKKE
-807 LERKRKEGTLELT
+807 LEKKRKEGKLDLT

-834 NAIRNRIK
+834 NAVRKRIRE
-842 DLAESV
+842 LLESI
-848 KSSMSLLEAAVEG
+848 SSSVSLLEAAVVG
-861 NVEALA
+861 NVEDLSL
-867 PHFTTV
+867 HFTKL
-873 VPLITWALRSPLISS
+873 VPLLTWILRSPLVAP
-888 QMCSI
+888 QMCNI
-893 FVRLRSAVFDVED
+893 FVSLRRAVFDAED
-906 DVYAHTVARTT
+906 EVYAHTLARTT
-917 LRVSEP
+917 VRVCEP
-923 VAKLSEDWLGEPLE
+923 AMKLPEDWLGEPLE
-937 QAALRTLIMLY
+937 AAALRTLNMIHT
-948 SATVPK
+948 ATVPK
-954 KSNQDD
+954 KSAHDD
-960 DMKIYYCAPG
+960 EKYYCAPG
-970 FVYCFPFLEWIL
+970 FVYCFPFLDWVL
-982 NKMPGEEEH
+982 RSHLGGEDKFET
-991 REMVCDQALQIISEH
+991 VAGLALQVISEH
-1006 MAMRGADKD
+1006 MVMRGADEN

-1023 PRKRL
+1023 PIKQL
-1028 LSLIINVISKSS
+1028 LSLIIYVISNSS
-1040 GRIQQNACAVLQEV
+1040 GRTQQTACAVLQEV
-1054 CRCGSGESG
+1054 CRCGSGELG
-1063 CDTASL
+1063 CDTATS
-1069 EEISVLLDSLQAP
+1069 EEIDILLDTLQAP

-1092 GLLVVVKSLPKA
+1092 GLSVLVNSLPKL
-1104 ETDLEAWLVVAHRL
+1104 ETDVDGWLRVAHRL
-1118 WVAKHDVAE
+1118 WVAKFDVAE
-1127 DVAELASTLWT
+1127 DVATLATELWT
-1138 TAEMETDG
+1138 TASLEADG

-1151 MLRDVVHPVAAVR
+1151 VLGDVVHPVSAVR

-1171 AALAKDNPDLV
+1171 AALAEDNPDLV
-1182 ADITLQLIGIYKE
+1182 APVTLQLIEIFKE
-1195 KTVMTPA
+1195 KTEMTPA
-1202 VRDQYD
+1202 VRDKYD
-1208 RIVSKAVDL
+1208 RIILDAVDL

-1227 LQQLAPLFTEKNVV
+1227 LKQLAPLLKADTVV
-1241 TLSNFFVPEALGDR
+1241 TLANFFVPDALGDR
-1255 KLEVRTKMLEA
+1255 NAEVRNRMLEA
-1266 AMAVVNSHGKETV
+1266 AMAVISSHGKETV
-1279 NILLPVF
+1279 NSILPVF
-1286 EKFLKTA
+1286 EKFLNTA
-1293 PNHAS
+1293 PNHAI

-1310 GSLAKHLDN
+1310 GSLAKHLEH
-1319 SDPKIKPIVSK
+1319 SDPKIKPIVAR
-1330 LIEALH
+1330 LVEALH
-1336 TPSQP
+1336 TPSQQ

-1352 LVPAIRDDCPK
+1352 LVPAIRDECPK
-1363 MVSKL
+1363 LVSKL
-1368 MTVLLESENYGQRKG
+1368 MTVLLQSENYGERKG
-1383 ASYGLASLVKG
+1383 AAYGLASLVKG

-1402 LDIMNQLTNAIQDK
+1402 LDIMNQLTKAIQDK
-1416 KNYRYRE
+1416 KNYRHRE

-1451 LLCFGDTNQHV
+1451 LLCFGDTNQYV
-1462 RSATDDTSRAVMSK
+1462 REATDDTAKAVMSK

-1521 CLPNIVPRL
+1521 CLPSIVPRL

-1543 AGGQALKLIG
+1543 AGSQALRLIG

-1571 LQDPTKNTSTCLQTL
+1571 LQDPTKNTSVCLQTL

-1777 EFVRETALRAGQRIV
+1777 EFVRETALKAGQRIV

-1860 IDILGDERRNRVLA
+1860 IDVLGEERRNRVLA
-1874 GLYMGRSDVAI
+1874 GLYMGRSDVAV

-1922 STSYDKRQVAART
+1922 STSNDKRQVAART

-1959 GSPEPDQRQGVCI
+1959 GSPEADHRQGVCI

-2023 GFRALEDILPHLL
+2023 GHRALEDILPHLL
-2036 AELEEEG
+2036 AELKNEDET
-2043 EAREYALDGLKQV
+2043 REYALDGLKQV
-2056 MAIKSKVVL
+2056 MAIRSRVVL
-2065 PYLVPQLTTPPVNT
+2065 PYLVPQLTASPVNT

-2098 KILQALLGALSEAA
+2098 KILMALLGALSDTA
-2112 GSPEYEDAL
+2112 GTPEYDEAL
-2121 GHCQGV
+2121 NHCQGV

-2145 QHSKGSNLG
+2145 SHSKGSNMG

-2189 THTNP
+2189 THKDQ
-2194 EMLKTAWLALSAVTK
+2194 EILKTSWHALNAVTK

-2220 SDVRQAVKFAASD
+2220 ADVRQAVKFAASD

-2371 LFTELHNAVKAA
+2371 LFTELHNAVKVA
-2383 DETAIRDTM
+2383 DDTAIRDTM

-2409 QVRRG
+2409 GVRRG
-2414 LVGTLGALLSHDDDS
+2414 LVTTLGTLLTHDDDS

-2441 LPWLPQEELRTV
+2441 LPWLSPEELRSV
-2453 LTQHILEDNTTADWT
+2453 LTQHVLEDNSNVDWT
-2468 VRHGRSAALFS
+2468 IRHGRSAALFS

-2485 NNVLSVASVDQVSS
+2485 TKVFDVATTDQISA
-2499 TLLSYMSSDRLAL
+2499 TLLSYLSSDRLAL
-2512 VENAMAGVAFLLAH
+2512 VENAMSGVSFFMSH
-2526 QLTSGEPVPPTLVQ
+2526 QLSLGNTVPAPLLQ
-2540 TFAKMINH
+2540 TFAKLINH

-2558 RACQYTAETLATAS
+2558 RACQYASESLAATNGS
-2572 SGALVPVEVAR
+2572 QIPVEVAR
-2583 PLLPMLVNG
+2583 PLIPMLVNG

-2599 VRSSAEMAL
+2599 VRSCAEMAL
-2608 IALLQLKNG
+2608 IALLHMKQG
-2617 DQGMQVMTGSLEA
+2617 DQGTQVMLNALEG
-2630 GGRDSLM
+2630 GGRDSLN
-2637 EVISRSLRRAT
+2637 EVINKSLRRAT
-2648 YIPVTPAEIDATI
+2648 YLLVTPSEIDPTL

>member
-1 MGDTEVIEKLKGV
+1 MGDTEVIEKLKGL
-14 PQLLSA
+14 PQLLGSTHRA
-20 SKRANRTAGI
+20 SRTAGI
-30 NTALEVVNREA
+30 NTVLEVVNRDE
-41 LPDVVVKGVSRVSI
+41 LPELVVKGVSRLVV
-55 QVVANYT
+55 QVVQIYT
-62 DGASR
+62 DNSSKSK
-67 NHLRELIYTLAR
+67 LRDVIIKLSK
-79 KHPAAPPAIA
+79 KHPASISPLAAA
-89 LSLHALSQSYAAAP
+89 FALHAQPHANSP
-103 HSSRALARVHIS
+103 HSSRALARIHCYPA
-115 SMEVAARVWKISV
+115 ELAARIWCIAVTSQYPIGS
-128 AAGHPMGPKEAGALT
+128 KEATALT
-143 EALAIHYSLT
+143 EAMAIHFTLT
-153 VAARNKGLTL
+153 VAAKDAVMTRRMDN
-163 RANKAITELIENE
+163 A
-176 HLLKAVFESL
+176 LKSILKDERILKEVCQSVVRGEISL
-186 VAGEVS
+186 
-192 VHRVILGGH
+192 HCMILGGH
-201 LLHMLSLNKK
+201 LLQKMAEAKCSPPVENFKQ
-211 SASSDTVRLTLIEA
+211 ALTEA
-225 YVKHVLQ
+225 YVKHILQ
-232 TKMKQW
+232 SKIKPR
-238 PFVLEQTQPLL
+238 PFALEQTRPLL
-249 RQLNHQEFS
+249 RQLTHEDFS
-258 DIVLPAAK
+258 EILLPAAK
-266 KSLLRYPEVA
+266 KFLLRNPEVILCA
-276 LRSVAALCSGLN
+276 VAHLCSGLN
-288 LDLSKYITE
+288 LDLSKYVTE
-297 ITKTLA
+297 IIKTLA

-320 CRQLAR
+320 CRQLAK
-326 QCSDSS
+326 QCSEAS
-332 AVEGLVKFLFDIFF
+332 AIDTFIKLLFDVFF
-346 GSDGKLTLTSQ
+346 GSDGKLTVTTH
-357 KISVLQAVEVVSE
+357 KMSVLQGVEAVSE
-370 HSVTGAS
+370 HSVTGNS
-377 AYSLSVNTFEKIIKV
+377 AYGLSVTVVEKMIKV
-392 LETESHEGTLVTAL
+392 LETESHEGSLIQAL
-406 SALTSWATKFTTD
+406 SALTAWSTKFTND

-426 FIPKGMLLKSS
+426 FIPKGISLKTS
-437 TSSVRGAYVRCMLG
+437 TTAVRAAYVRCLQG
-451 CINSTNAHKA
+451 CITTSNAHKA
-461 AVLIPH
+461 AALIPS
-467 LLKSIDKAIIQ
+467 LLTSVEKALTQ
-478 STQVPFLIEA
+478 STQIPMLMEA
-488 VTSCV
+488 LTSSV
-493 LMLKLSAA
+493 LLLKLGSA
-501 DASLED
+501 DVSLED
-507 KVAPL
+507 KVAPV
-512 WNSALNLQKG
+512 WNTGLDLQKG
-522 YFTSEK
+522 HFTGEK
-528 FLTQSSEEGLVQ
+528 FFTQSSEDGLLQ
-540 LVMWSELL
+540 LVTWSELL
-548 LSQHS
+548 LSQHVGQLGNEAS
-553 GRLEKEGA
+553 S
-561 TVRQALVWCLVC
+561 VQQALVWCLVC
-573 PHSRVR
+573 PHSKVR

-585 TKKLVASLGGARL
+585 TKKLVSSLGGAKL
-598 ATDLLNTLATMT
+598 ASEMLTTLANMMQVC
-610 LNAKIQKVED
+610 KVQKADD

-626 SALGELSPAGVAQAL
+626 SGGGELSPAGVAQAL
-641 TSICSPSITLEQD
+641 IVICSPSNIDQQ
-654 QKEELAL
+654 QKESLAVQ
-661 LALPSAFHPNLVH
+661 ALYCAFHPSLAV
-674 ENPNLWEQVCRS
+674 EMPNLWEQVCRS
-686 LGLKAV
+686 QGLVASQ
-692 KVIANQKDVL
+692 VISSQKEKL
-702 VQNFSTDYIPSQID
+702 VQQFTINYTPSSHN
-716 EQIFSGLCRLAG
+716 EQVFSGLARLG
-728 HIILPPVIEFV
+728 SNFILPSVIAFV
-739 HSHISN
+739 LEKLN
-745 PKLVQIPDEEFAIYM
+745 DPRLVQITDEEYAIFQ
-760 TPEGTLYNQ
+760 TPRGTLYNQ
-769 EVVEKAFEDHLNLK
+769 SVVEKAFEDHLNLK

-794 KEQIMMLEERKKD
+794 KEQLLMLEEKKKD
-807 LERKRKEGTLELT
+807 LEKRRKEGTLELT

-825 VLKAQTEKE
+825 VFKAQMDKE
-834 NAIRNRIK
+834 NAIRDRIEEI
-842 DLAESV
+842 AREV
-848 KSSMSLLEAAVEG
+848 NIAVSLLEAAVAG
-861 NVEALA
+861 NVDSLSLY
-867 PHFTTV
+867 FTKLI
-873 VPLITWALRSPLISS
+873 PLLTWALSSPLVSQ
-888 QMCSI
+888 QMCNL
-893 FVRLRSAVFDVED
+893 FVSLRKSVFDDED
-906 DVYAHTVARTT
+906 DVFAYTLARTT
-917 LRVSEP
+917 VRVCEP
-923 VAKLSEDWLGEPLE
+923 AMSIPQDWIGESIE
-937 QAALRTLIMLY
+937 NAAIRTLKMLHTL
-948 SATVPK
+948 TVPK
-954 KSNQDD
+954 KGARDD
-960 DMKIYYCAPG
+960 DIEKYFCAPG
-970 FVYCFPFLEWIL
+970 FVYCFPFLEWVL
-982 NKMPGEEEH
+982 NKRLGGADMFETVAG
-991 REMVCDQALQIISEH
+991 QALQIISEH
-1006 MAMRGADKD
+1006 MAMRGADEE
-1015 DLFHPRFL
+1015 DLYHPRFL

-1028 LSLIINVISKSS
+1028 LSLVINVISSS
-1040 GRIQQNACAVLQEV
+1040 TGRTQQTACAVLQDV
-1054 CRCGSGESG
+1054 CRCGSGDIG
-1063 CDTASL
+1063 CDIATS
-1069 EEISVLLDSLQAP
+1069 EEISVLLDKLQAP
-1082 AQSVRDAALR
+1082 AVSVRDAALR
-1092 GLLVVVKSLPKA
+1092 GLLVLVKSLPKPDA
-1104 ETDLEAWLVVAHRL
+1104 DNESWLRVSHRL
-1118 WVAKHDVAE
+1118 WVAKYDVSE
-1127 DVAELASTLWT
+1127 DVAGLAEQLWN
-1138 TAEMETDG
+1138 DG
-1146 ALSEG
+1146 KLEADEAMNQGILED
-1151 MLRDVVHPVAAVR
+1151 LVHPVEDVR

-1171 AALAKDNPDLV
+1171 AALAKDYPDFV
-1182 ADITLQLIGIYKE
+1182 APVTLQLIEIFNSKLE
-1195 KTVMTPA
+1195 MTPA

-1208 RIVSKAVDL
+1208 RIVSEAIDL
-1217 WEGRAGVAMA
+1217 WEGREGVA
-1227 LQQLAPLFTEKNVV
+1227 LAIKQIAPSLDAETAV
-1241 TLSNFFVPEALGDR
+1241 TLANFFVPDALGDR
-1255 KLEVRTKMLEA
+1255 NPEVRNKMLDA

-1279 NILLPVF
+1279 NSLLPVF
-1286 EKFLKTA
+1286 EKFLNTA

-1298 YDAVRQSVIILM
+1298 YDSVRQSVIILM
-1310 GSLAKHLDN
+1310 GSLAKHLDPT
-1319 SDPKIKPIVSK
+1319 DPKIKPIVAK
-1330 LIEALH
+1330 LVEALH
-1336 TPSQP
+1336 TPSQQ
-1341 VQEAVANCLHP
+1341 VQEAVANCLYP
-1352 LVPAIRDDCPK
+1352 LVSAIREDCPK
-1363 MVSKL
+1363 MVTKL
-1368 MTVLLESENYGQRKG
+1368 MKVLLESENYGERKG

-1402 LDIMNQLTNAIQDK
+1402 LDIMTQLTTAIQDK
-1416 KNYRYRE
+1416 KNYRNRE
-1423 GSLFALE
+1423 GALFALE

-1451 LLCFGDTNQHV
+1451 LLCFGDTNQYV
-1462 RSATDDTSRAVMSK
+1462 REATDDTAKAVMSK

-1487 SLLAALEE
+1487 SLLSALEE

-1503 SVELLGNMAF
+1503 SVELLGNMAY

-1521 CLPNIVPRL
+1521 CLPSIVPRL

-1536 SHMKVQR
+1536 SHMKVQK
-1543 AGGQALKLIG
+1543 AGSQALKLIG

-1571 LQDPTKNTSTCLQTL
+1571 LQDPTKNTSNCLQTL

-1634 QKDLQPYLPGIIP
+1634 QKDLQPYLPAIIP

-1777 EFVRETALRAGQRIV
+1777 EFVRETALKAGQRIV

-1860 IDILGDERRNRVLA
+1860 IDILGEERRNRVLA
-1874 GLYMGRSDVAI
+1874 GLYMGRSDVAV

-1922 STSYDKRQVAART
+1922 STSFDKRQVAART

-1949 EIIPILEAGL
+1949 EIIPILEKGL
-1959 GSPEPDQRQGVCI
+1959 SSPEADQRQGVCI

-2009 QAAAQTFDSLHGTV
+2009 QAAAQTFDSLHSTV

-2036 AELEEEG
+2036 VQLENNDET
-2043 EAREYALDGLKQV
+2043 REYALDGLKQV
-2056 MAIKSKVVL
+2056 MVIKSRVVL

-2098 KILQALLGALSEAA
+2098 KILTALLGALSDTA
-2112 GSPEYEDAL
+2112 GTPEYDEAL
-2121 GHCQGV
+2121 THCQGV
-2127 VLAVTDE
+2127 VLAVIDE

-2145 QHSKGSNLG
+2145 QQSKNNNLG
-2154 VAQAAVALLLA
+2154 VSRAAVALLLA

-2175 DYVPQLLRG
+2175 NYVPQLLRG
-2184 LIHLF
+2184 LIQLF
-2189 THTNP
+2189 IHTDE
-2194 EMLKTAWLALSAVTK
+2194 EMLKTSWNTLNAVTK
-2209 SLDAADQRSLV
+2209 SLDPTDQRALV

-2233 LKGEELMPG
+2233 LKGDQLMPG

-2280 LTSSEALKP
+2280 LTSSDALKP

-2371 LFTELHNAVKAA
+2371 LFTELHNAVKTA
-2383 DETAIRDTM
+2383 DDTAVRDTM

-2399 VQPAGNKMSD
+2399 VQPAGDKMSD
-2409 QVRRG
+2409 SVRKG
-2414 LVGTLGALLSHDDDS
+2414 MVVTLGSLLSHDDDS

-2441 LPWLPQEELRTV
+2441 LPWLTSDELRSV
-2453 LTQHILEDNTTADWT
+2453 LSQHVLDDNSNADWT
-2468 VRHGRSAALFS
+2468 IRHGRSAALFS
-2479 ALKSAP
+2479 ALKSSPSKVFDLATI
-2485 NNVLSVASVDQVSS
+2485 DQISS
-2499 TLLSYMSSDRLAL
+2499 TLLSYLSSDRVAL
-2512 VENAMAGVAFLLAH
+2512 VENGMAGVGFFMCH
-2526 QLTSGEPVPPTLVQ
+2526 QFTKGEGVPPSLVQ
-2540 TFAKMINH
+2540 QFAKLINH
-2548 SSNEVKQGMC
+2548 NANEVKQAMC
-2558 RACQYTAETLATAS
+2558 RACQFTAESLS
-2572 SGALVPVEVAR
+2572 KSNGSQLPPEVAR
-2583 PLLPMLVNG
+2583 LVLPMLVNG

-2608 IALLQLKNG
+2608 IAILLLKEG
-2617 DQGMQVMTGSLEA
+2617 DQGTQPMLNALDGSP
-2630 GGRDSLM
+2630 RDVLK
-2637 EVISRSLRRAT
+2637 EVINKNLRRAT
-2648 YIPVTPAEIDATI
+2648 YIPVTPTEMDTTL